1 MDEFEMGVWGRKEGK
16 KEISHSASSM
26 EKRLLTLHFP
36 QDHREYSR
44 TPRMTAWSHRET
56 LLLRCKVN
64 GHGPRE

>member
-1 MDEFEMGVWGRKEGK
+1 MSLKWVCGGGK

-44 TPRMTAWSHRET
+44 TPRRMTAWSHRET